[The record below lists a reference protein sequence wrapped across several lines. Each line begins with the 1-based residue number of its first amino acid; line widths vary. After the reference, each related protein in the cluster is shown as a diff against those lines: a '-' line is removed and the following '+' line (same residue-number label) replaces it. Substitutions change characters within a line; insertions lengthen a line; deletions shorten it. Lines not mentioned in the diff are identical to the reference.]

1 MKMKTF
7 SKSVMRRGMV
17 MGYRSGLEKSVGEQL
32 ASTGLK
38 MGKDWEFECERIPY
52 VGKHHTYP
60 PDFKI
65 GNVYIETKGRFLP
78 KDRSKHL
85 LLKEQYPD
93 MDLRFVFNN
102 PQAKLNKGS
111 KTTYAEWCIKHGFS
125 YAKGVIP
132 DSWLGEFLSTHRA
145 LP

>member
-1 MKMKTF
+1 
-7 SKSVMRRGMV
+7 
-17 MGYRSGLEKSVGEQL
+17 MGYRSGLEKVIGEQL

-38 MGKDWEFECERIPY
+38 WEFECTKIPY
-52 VGKHHTYP
+52 IGKPHTYT

-78 KDRSKHL
+78 KDRAKHL
-85 LLKEQYPD
+85 LIKEQHPELD
-93 MDLRFVFNN
+93 IRFVFNN

-111 KTTYAEWCIKHGFS
+111 KTTYAEWCIKYGFS

-132 DSWLGEFLSTHRA
+132 DSWISEFLAHGA
-145 LP
+145 VP

>member
-1 MKMKTF
+1 
-7 SKSVMRRGMV
+7 MRRGMA

-38 MGKDWEFECERIPY
+38 WEFECERIPY
-52 VGKHHTYP
+52 VGKPHTYT

-65 GNVYIETKGRFLP
+65 GTVYIETKGRFLP
-78 KDRSKHL
+78 KDRAKHL

-132 DSWLGEFLSTHRA
+132 DSWISEFLTHGA